1 MNGVF
6 HVIAYADIEE
16 VQSEWSKGDNQ
27 NNLTYELTQVNLQIN
42 VSAEG
47 VTLTWSNGWGQKY
60 SILGSNDLENWEAV
74 VTDIP
79 SARDESGL
87 VENTYTVGFDA
98 GYNFFKLRVDQR

>member
-1 MNGVF
+1 M
-6 HVIAYADIEE
+6 IAYADIEE
-16 VQSEWSKGDNQ
+16 VHSEYSKGDNQ
-27 NNLTYELTQVNLQIN
+27 NNLTYELSQVNLHIN

-74 VTDIP
+74 ATDIP

-87 VENTYTVGFDA
+87 VENTYTVGFDT